1 MEKKNTFEVACQ
13 QLDLVA
19 KELKLEP
26 EVHSILRQPMREL
39 RFTLPVRMDN
49 GKVKIF
55 QGFRVQYNDARGP
68 TKGGIRFHPEET
80 IDTIRA
86 LAAWMTWK
94 CAVVNIPYGG
104 AKGGIICNP
113 KEMSKGEL
121 ERLSRAYIDKLYLT
135 IGSEKDIPAPD
146 VYTNPQI
153 MAWMM
158 DEYSKL
164 KGYNS
169 PGVITGKPLSI
180 GGSLG
185 REDATARGALFTV
198 REAAK
203 YLKLDLAKATVAIQG
218 YGNAGSFMA
227 ILTKRLFGSKIVAI
241 TDSKGGIYNPK
252 GLDPYVVAEHKK
264 KSGSV
269 IGFPGT
275 KKISN
280 EDILELKVD
289 ILCPCAL
296 ENVITEE
303 NAKNIQAR
311 IIAEVANGPT
321 TPEADKILSQ
331 KKTFVIPDF
340 LCNSGGVIVSYFE
353 WVQNNSGYYWKE
365 KEVHQRLDE
374 NITNAFTNVL
384 NVSIVRKTDLRLAAY
399 VVAVERVIEAMKIR
413 GWI

>member
-94 CAVVNIPYGG
+94 CAVVDIPYGG

-280 EDILELKVD
+280 KDILELKVD

>member
-94 CAVVNIPYGG
+94 CAVVDIPYGG

-280 EDILELKVD
+280 KDILELKVD

-340 LCNSGGVIVSYFE
+340 LCNSGGVVVSYFE

>member
-94 CAVVNIPYGG
+94 CAVVDIPYGG

-280 EDILELKVD
+280 KDILELKVD

-340 LCNSGGVIVSYFE
+340 LCNSGGVVVSYFE

-399 VVAVERVIEAMKIR
+399 VVAVKRVIEAMKIR

>member
-1 MEKKNTFEVACQ
+1 FEVACQ

-94 CAVVNIPYGG
+94 CAVVDIPYGG

-280 EDILELKVD
+280 KDILELKVD
-289 ILCPCAL
+289 IL
-296 ENVITEE
+296 
-303 NAKNIQAR
+303 
-311 IIAEVANGPT
+311 
-321 TPEADKILSQ
+321 
-331 KKTFVIPDF
+331 
-340 LCNSGGVIVSYFE
+340 
-353 WVQNNSGYYWKE
+353 
-365 KEVHQRLDE
+365 
-374 NITNAFTNVL
+374 
-384 NVSIVRKTDLRLAAY
+384 
-399 VVAVERVIEAMKIR
+399 
-413 GWI
+413 

>member
-94 CAVVNIPYGG
+94 CAVVDIPYGG

-340 LCNSGGVIVSYFE
+340 LCNSGGVVVSYFE